1 MYNQTR
7 FFMLGQKTIS
17 ICIALIVSIAV
28 TAQDIKSVKE
38 NIAALTAPAMQGR
51 GYIGNSQLYASQ
63 YITTQFQ
70 KFGLK
75 PLGKQ
80 YRQEFDFKVN
90 TFPGK
95 ISVSIDGRKLT
106 PGKDYLV
113 HDASGSGKKE
123 NAKMFVVDK
132 KSLEDKSFVD
142 ALMDSV
148 NFRNT
153 IFVLDSVGCSKEQK
167 DIIRTMFNGTFWKGL
182 GKAPAGIIAVEEKKL
197 TWSVS
202 TEAFPYPIFVLKREF
217 VGTGRKISFDV
228 TNKIIPEFKTQ
239 NVAGYFSGASAEDSF
254 IVITGHYDHL
264 GMMGDSAMFPGANDN
279 ASGISMMLDFVKYYS
294 DAKSRP
300 NCKIAFVA
308 FAGEEAGLLG
318 SEYFVNNPM
327 IPLNRIKF
335 LINLDLIGTG
345 DEGIMV
351 VNATVHPEQF
361 KTLEKVNKKEKY
373 FDNIGQRGKARNSD
387 HWHFSEK
394 GVKCFF
400 IYTLG
405 GIQAYHDIYD
415 RAETLP
421 LTKYENLF
429 RLIRDFVAQL

>member
-1 MYNQTR
+1 
-7 FFMLGQKTIS
+7 MLRQAIFLSLSAVCIFIS
-17 ICIALIVSIAV
+17 TA
-28 TAQDIKSVKE
+28 AQDIKSVRE
-38 NIAALTAPAMQGR
+38 NIAALTSPAMQGR
-51 GYIGNSQLYASQ
+51 GYVGNSQVYAAQ
-63 YITTQFQ
+63 YIISQFQ
-70 KFGLK
+70 KFNLA

-80 YRQEFDFKVN
+80 YRQEFNMRVN

-95 ISVSIDGRKLT
+95 ISLTVDGKQLI
-106 PGKDYLV
+106 PGKDYLL

-123 NAKMFVVDK
+123 NARMFVVDK
-132 KSLEDKSFVD
+132 KSLVDKMFINV
-142 ALMDSV
+142 LMDSL

-153 IFVLDSVGCSKEQK
+153 VFVLDSAGCSKEQK

-182 GKAPAGIIAVEEKKL
+182 GKGPAGIVAVEEKKL

-202 TEAFPYPIFVLKREF
+202 SEAFPYPIFVLKREF
-217 VGTGRKISFDV
+217 AGTGRKISFDV
-228 TNKIIPEFKTQ
+228 SNRIIPEFKAQ
-239 NVAGYFSGASAEDSF
+239 NLAGFFGGTTTEDSF
-254 IVITGHYDHL
+254 IVITAHYDHL
-264 GMMGDSAMFPGANDN
+264 GMMGDSTMFPGANDN
-279 ASGISMMLDFVKYYS
+279 ASGISMMLDFVKHFS
-294 DAKSRP
+294 EAKNRAK
-300 NCKIAFVA
+300 CRVAFVA

-327 IPLNRIKF
+327 LPLSRIKF
-335 LINLDLIGTG
+335 LINLDLVGTG

-351 VNATVHPEQF
+351 VNATENPTQF
-361 KTLEKVNKKEKY
+361 SLMEKINKKEIY
-373 FDNIGQRGKARNSD
+373 FASIGQRGKAKNSD

-415 RAETLP
+415 KAETLP

-429 RLIRDFVAQL
+429 RLLRDFILAL

>member
-1 MYNQTR
+1 MY
-7 FFMLGQKTIS
+7 LQKTIS
-17 ICIALIVSIAV
+17 FLVSLAISFAV
-28 TAQDIKSVKE
+28 TGQDIKSVRE
-38 NIAALTAPAMQGR
+38 NIASLTSPAMQGR
-51 GYIGNSQLYASQ
+51 GYTGNSQLMASQ
-63 YITTQFQ
+63 YITVQFQ
-70 KFGLK
+70 KFNLR

-80 YRQEFDFKVN
+80 YRQEFDFPVN

-95 ISVSIDGRKLT
+95 ISVSVAGQMLV
-106 PGKDYLV
+106 PGKDFLV
-113 HDASGSGKKE
+113 HDASGSGRKE
-123 NAKMFVVDK
+123 NAKIFVVSKNTID
-132 KSLEDKSFVD
+132 DKSFIE
-142 ALMDSV
+142 ALTDSI

-153 IFVLDSVGCSKEQK
+153 VFALDSAGCSKEQK
-167 DIIRTMFNGTFWKGL
+167 DILRTMFNGAFWRGV

-202 TEAFPYPIFVLKREF
+202 SEAFPYPILVVKREF
-217 VGTGRKISFDV
+217 VYTDRKISFDV
-228 TNKIIPEFKTQ
+228 TSKLIPEFKTQ
-239 NVAGYFSGASAEDSF
+239 NLAGFFNGTTSEDSF
-254 IVITGHYDHL
+254 IVITAHYDHL
-264 GMMGDSAMFPGANDN
+264 GMMGDSVYFPGANDN
-279 ASGISMMLDFVKYYS
+279 ASGTSMMLDFVKHFS
-294 DAKSRP
+294 DLTNRP
-300 NCKIAFVA
+300 KYKVAFIA

-335 LINLDLIGTG
+335 LINLDLVGTG

-351 VNATVHPEQF
+351 VNATEHPAQF
-361 KTLEKVNKKEKY
+361 KVMEKINKEKKY

-387 HWHFSEK
+387 HYWFTEN

-405 GIQAYHDIYD
+405 GITAYHDIYD

-429 RLIRDFVAQL
+429 RLIRDFISEL

>member
-1 MYNQTR
+1 
-7 FFMLGQKTIS
+7 MLRQRTIALFIS
-17 ICIALIVSIAV
+17 LTICISA
-28 TAQDIKSVKE
+28 TAQDLQSVKE
-38 NIAALTAPAMQGR
+38 NIASLASPAMHGR
-51 GYIGNSQLYASQ
+51 GYIGNSQTYAANFIISR
-63 YITTQFQ
+63 FQ
-70 KFGLK
+70 NAQLK

-80 YRQEFDFKVN
+80 YQQQFEFPVN

-95 ISVSIDGRKLT
+95 ISLSMDGKKLI
-106 PGKDYLV
+106 PGKDFLV

-123 NAKMFVVDK
+123 SAKIFVVSKATVD
-132 KSLEDKSFVD
+132 DKSFID
-142 ALMDSV
+142 ALMDSI

-153 IFVLDSVGCSKEQK
+153 VFALDSSGCSKDQK
-167 DIIRTMFNGTFWKGL
+167 DIIRTMFNGTFWKGI

-197 TWSVS
+197 TWSIS
-202 TEAFPYPIFVLKREF
+202 AAAYPYPILVVKKEF
-217 VGTGRKISFDV
+217 VATGRKVSFEV

-239 NVAGYFSGASAEDSF
+239 NLAGYFNGNTSEDSF
-254 IVITGHYDHL
+254 IVITAHYDHL
-264 GMMGDSAMFPGANDN
+264 GMMGDSVYFPGANDN
-279 ASGISMMLDFVKYYS
+279 ASGTSMVLDFVKYFSS
-294 DAKSRP
+294 DKNRL

-308 FAGEEAGLLG
+308 FAGEEAGLRG

-335 LINLDLIGTG
+335 LINLDLVGTG

-351 VNATVHPEQF
+351 VNATEHAEQF
-361 KTLEKVNKKEKY
+361 KVIEKINRKGKY
-373 FDNIGQRGKARNSD
+373 FDNIGQRGKAKNSD

-405 GIQAYHDIYD
+405 GIAAYHDIYD

-429 RLIRDFVAQL
+429 RLIRDFVTEL